1 MRERAEPLKVPAM
14 RSIVGMAAQGGAVFL
29 HKTKRAA
36 PRDRP
41 SVFSIVSVIYAAI
54 FTFSTATATRF
65 EIGWATSPA
74 SFSIASVFFDVCA
87 TTESNAERI

>member
-1 MRERAEPLKVPAM
+1 MALAGLRARGCKPINPVSTAFCQM
-14 RSIVGMAAQGGAVFL
+14 
-29 HKTKRAA
+29 KRAA

-74 SFSIASVFFDVCA
+74 SFSIASVFFDV
-87 TTESNAERI
+87 